1 MGFGRAHPCFFD
13 CLVSRERGE
22 ALPSIIIM
30 GHVLWS
36 IVKSE
41 ADNDRAADFLRYSI
55 GGSSLF
61 GDDVLAS

>member
-1 MGFGRAHPCFFD
+1 MGFYHAHPYFFD
-13 CLVSRERGE
+13 RLVSREHGE

-41 ADNDRAADFLRYSI
+41 ADNDRAAEFLRYSI
-55 GGSSLF
+55 GDSSLF
-61 GDDVLAS
+61 GDDVLAW